1 MDGTLGHSGLNAVE
15 IRATVAP
22 KRRSASVGGSARKKD
37 GNPDDGWGADF
48 VFVNLIVRVVGTTD
62 ESLSLVGLGQYLGAR
77 DFRFLRRLRKDTEK
91 IFGRIEWET
100 ETSGAGIG
108 SGGSGGSPIA
118 DAAGAGGGSETAN
131 PIRAGRVLPFQ
142 LTDLGSD
149 ALLCFHHRGK
159 LERSEP
165 DRWIGWVGLGLHFDG
180 GAGLGP
186 FCLSIEPCKT
196 CFVSVFASGSRG

>member
-15 IRATVAP
+15 IRATAAP

-48 VFVNLIVRVVGTTD
+48 VFVNLILRALGTAN
-62 ESLSLVGLGQYLGAR
+62 ESLSLVGFGQHIGAR

-91 IFGRIEWET
+91 IFGRIEWEA

-108 SGGSGGSPIA
+108 SGGGGGSVIA
-118 DAAGAGGGSETAN
+118 DAAGPGGGFETAN

-149 ALLCFHHRGK
+149 AVLCFHHRGE
-159 LERSEP
+159 LECSES
-165 DRWIGWVGLGLHFDG
+165 DGWI
-180 GAGLGP
+180 
-186 FCLSIEPCKT
+186 
-196 CFVSVFASGSRG
+196 